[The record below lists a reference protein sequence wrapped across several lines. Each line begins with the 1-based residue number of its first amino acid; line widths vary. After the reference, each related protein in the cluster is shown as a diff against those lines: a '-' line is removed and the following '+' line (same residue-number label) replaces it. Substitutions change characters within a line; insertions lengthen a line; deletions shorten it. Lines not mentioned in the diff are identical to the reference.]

1 LFSASVALL
10 QTDIKKIIAYSTCS
24 QLGLM
29 LVACGFHQY
38 YLSLFHMI
46 NHGFFKALLFLSAGG
61 IIHDSYNQQD
71 TDEHIGSWILSPF
84 TNTVSLI
91 ASLSLTGIYFGS
103 GYYSKE
109 LIIALG
115 NTFYTINVQL
125 IAILLGLS
133 TCLTTIYS

>member
-1 LFSASVALL
+1 MFCIIVIGTVTSLFSASVALL

-61 IIHDSYNQQD
+61 IIHDCYNQQD
-71 TDEHIGSWILSPF
+71 TDEHIGS
-84 TNTVSLI
+84 
-91 ASLSLTGIYFGS
+91 
-103 GYYSKE
+103 
-109 LIIALG
+109 
-115 NTFYTINVQL
+115 
-125 IAILLGLS
+125 
-133 TCLTTIYS
+133 

>member
-1 LFSASVALL
+1 MEGPTPVSALIHAATMVTAGIFLIIRTNFFFDTSILLMSIIIVIGTITSLFSATVALL

-61 IIHDSYNQQD
+61 IIHDTYNQQD
-71 TDEHIGSWILSPF
+71 TDEHVGS
-84 TNTVSLI
+84 
-91 ASLSLTGIYFGS
+91 
-103 GYYSKE
+103 
-109 LIIALG
+109 
-115 NTFYTINVQL
+115 
-125 IAILLGLS
+125 
-133 TCLTTIYS
+133 